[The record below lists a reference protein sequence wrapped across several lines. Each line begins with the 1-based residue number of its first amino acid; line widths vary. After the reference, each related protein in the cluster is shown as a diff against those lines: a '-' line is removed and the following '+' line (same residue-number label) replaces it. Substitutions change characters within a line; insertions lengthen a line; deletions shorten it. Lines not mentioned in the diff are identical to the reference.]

1 MPELPEVE
9 TTKNAILPFQGKT
22 LKRII
27 VNNPSLRWPIDE
39 KAINKIK
46 EKKILSITR
55 RAKYI
60 FLHLDEVTIII
71 HLGMTGTFRIQKLG
85 SNETRK
91 HDHVVLEFSKEIL
104 IFNDPRRF
112 GSLHLS
118 NDLQNHFLIKDLGPE
133 PLEDDFNSEYLY
145 KKIKKAGV
153 STKSFLMNQKNVVG
167 IGNIYAC
174 EILFSSGISPKR
186 KIKYLNKSQC
196 EEVVKNTKRII
207 KEAITKGGTTLKDF
221 YSADGNKG
229 YFKIKLNVYDRE
241 NEECRVCK
249 EKILRF
255 TQNQSC
261 LLYTSPSP
269 RD

>member
-9 TTKNAILPFQGKT
+9 TTKNAILPFKGKT

-71 HLGMTGTFRIQKLG
+71 HLGMTGTFRIQTLG

-91 HDHVVLEFSKEIL
+91 HDHVVFEFSKEIL

-112 GSLHLS
+112 GSLHIS
-118 NDLQNHFLIKDLGPE
+118 KAPQDHFLIKHLGPE
-133 PLEDDFNSEYLY
+133 PLEDDFNSEYLC

-174 EILFSSGISPKR
+174 EILFSSGISPRR

-196 EEVVKNTKRII
+196 KEIVKNTKRII

-221 YSADGNKG
+221 YPADGNKG
-229 YFKIKLNVYDRE
+229 YFKIELNVYDRE
-241 NEECRVCK
+241 NEECRVCN
-249 EKILRF
+249 EKIIRF
-255 TQNQSC
+255 VQNHDSGQ
-261 LLYTSPSP
+261 T
-269 RD
+269 

>member
-9 TTKNAILPFQGKT
+9 TTKNAILPFKGKT

-46 EKKILSITR
+46 ERRILSITR

-60 FLHLDEVTIII
+60 FLNLGEITIII

-91 HDHVVLEFSKEIL
+91 HDHVIFEFSKEIL

-112 GSLHLS
+112 GSLHVS
-118 NDLQNHFLIKDLGPE
+118 KDLQNHFLIKNLGPE
-133 PLEDDFNSEYLY
+133 PLEDDFNSEYLC

-196 EEVVKNTKRII
+196 GEIVKNTKRII
-207 KEAITKGGTTLKDF
+207 KEAITTVSYTHLTLPTT
-221 YSADGNKG
+221 
-229 YFKIKLNVYDRE
+229 
-241 NEECRVCK
+241 
-249 EKILRF
+249 
-255 TQNQSC
+255 
-261 LLYTSPSP
+261 
-269 RD
+269 

>member
-186 KIKYLNKSQC
+186 KIKYLNKSQ
-196 EEVVKNTKRII
+196 
-207 KEAITKGGTTLKDF
+207 
-221 YSADGNKG
+221 
-229 YFKIKLNVYDRE
+229 
-241 NEECRVCK
+241 
-249 EKILRF
+249 
-255 TQNQSC
+255 
-261 LLYTSPSP
+261 
-269 RD
+269 

>member
-9 TTKNAILPFQGKT
+9 TTKNAILPFKGKT

-27 VNNPSLRWPIDE
+27 VNNPSLRWPIDVE
-39 KAINKIK
+39 AINKIK
-46 EKKILSITR
+46 DVKVLSISR

-60 FLHLDEVTIII
+60 FLNLDEMTIII

-91 HDHVVLEFSKEIL
+91 HDHVVFEFSKEIL

-112 GSLHLS
+112 GSLHIS
-118 NDLQNHFLIKDLGPE
+118 KDPQDHFLIRHLGPE
-133 PLEDDFNSEYLY
+133 PLEDDFNSEYLC

-174 EILFSSGISPKR
+174 EILFS
-186 KIKYLNKSQC
+186 
-196 EEVVKNTKRII
+196 
-207 KEAITKGGTTLKDF
+207 
-221 YSADGNKG
+221 
-229 YFKIKLNVYDRE
+229 
-241 NEECRVCK
+241 
-249 EKILRF
+249 
-255 TQNQSC
+255 
-261 LLYTSPSP
+261 
-269 RD
+269 

>member
-9 TTKNAILPFQGKT
+9 TTKNAILPFKGKT

-112 GSLHLS
+112 GSLHFTKELNS
-118 NDLQNHFLIKDLGPE
+118 HKLIAALGPE
-133 PLEDDFNSEYLY
+133 PLSKNFNDQYLY
-145 KKIKKAGV
+145 NLCKKSKTNIK
-153 STKSFLMNQKNVVG
+153 
-167 IGNIYAC
+167 
-174 EILFSSGISPKR
+174 
-186 KIKYLNKSQC
+186 
-196 EEVVKNTKRII
+196 
-207 KEAITKGGTTLKDF
+207 TLIMDLRL
-221 YSADGNKG
+221 
-229 YFKIKLNVYDRE
+229 KL
-241 NEECRVCK
+241 
-249 EKILRF
+249 
-255 TQNQSC
+255 
-261 LLYTSPSP
+261 
-269 RD
+269 

>member
-9 TTKNAILPFQGKT
+9 TTKNAILPFKSKT

-27 VNNPSLRWPIDE
+27 VNNPSLRWPVDE

-60 FLHLDEVTIII
+60 FLHLDEMAIII

-91 HDHVVLEFSKEIL
+91 HDHVVFEFSKEIL

-112 GSLHLS
+112 GSLHIS
-118 NDLQNHFLIKDLGPE
+118 EDPQNHFLIKNLGPE

-153 STKSFLMNQKNVVG
+153 STKSFLMNQKNVG
-167 IGNIYAC
+167 YAKKRLSD
-174 EILFSSGISPKR
+174 LFRIRDQLFIVKLVRSS
-186 KIKYLNKSQC
+186 
-196 EEVVKNTKRII
+196 
-207 KEAITKGGTTLKDF
+207 D
-221 YSADGNKG
+221 
-229 YFKIKLNVYDRE
+229 
-241 NEECRVCK
+241 
-249 EKILRF
+249 
-255 TQNQSC
+255 
-261 LLYTSPSP
+261 
-269 RD
+269 

>member
-91 HDHVVLEFSKEIL
+91 HDHVVFEFSKEIL

-112 GSLHLS
+112 GFFKL
-118 NDLQNHFLIKDLGPE
+118 
-133 PLEDDFNSEYLY
+133 
-145 KKIKKAGV
+145 
-153 STKSFLMNQKNVVG
+153 
-167 IGNIYAC
+167 
-174 EILFSSGISPKR
+174 
-186 KIKYLNKSQC
+186 
-196 EEVVKNTKRII
+196 
-207 KEAITKGGTTLKDF
+207 LKDKE
-221 YSADGNKG
+221 S
-229 YFKIKLNVYDRE
+229 FKLYLKKVFI
-241 NEECRVCK
+241 
-249 EKILRF
+249 F
-255 TQNQSC
+255 
-261 LLYTSPSP
+261 LLSTFFESL
-269 RD
+269 

>member
-196 EEVVKNTKRII
+196 EEVVKNTKKII

-229 YFKIKLNVYDRE
+229 YFKIELNVYDRE
-241 NEECRVCK
+241 TE
-249 EKILRF
+249 
-255 TQNQSC
+255 
-261 LLYTSPSP
+261 
-269 RD
+269 

>member
-9 TTKNAILPFQGKT
+9 TTKNAILPFKGKT

-27 VNNPSLRWPIDE
+27 VSNPSLRWPIDE

-91 HDHVVLEFSKEIL
+91 HDHVVFEFSNEVL

-112 GSLHLS
+112 GSLHVS
-118 NDLQNHFLIKDLGPE
+118 SDLQNHFLIKNLGPE
-133 PLEDDFNSEYLY
+133 PLEDNFNSEYLY

-229 YFKIKLNVYDRE
+229 YFKIELNVYDRE
-241 NEECRVCK
+241 TEECRACK
-249 EKILRF
+249 EKIIRL
-255 TQNQSC
+255 S
-261 LLYTSPSP
+261 LIHI
-269 RD
+269 

>member
-9 TTKNAILPFQGKT
+9 TTKNAILPFKGKT

-46 EKKILSITR
+46 ERRILSITR

-60 FLHLDEVTIII
+60 FLNLGEITIII

-91 HDHVVLEFSKEIL
+91 HDHVIFEFSKEIL

-112 GSLHLS
+112 GSLHVS
-118 NDLQNHFLIKDLGPE
+118 KDLQNHFLIKNLGPE

-196 EEVVKNTKRII
+196 EEVVKIQRGLSK
-207 KEAITKGGTTLKDF
+207 K
-221 YSADGNKG
+221 
-229 YFKIKLNVYDRE
+229 
-241 NEECRVCK
+241 
-249 EKILRF
+249 
-255 TQNQSC
+255 Q
-261 LLYTSPSP
+261 
-269 RD
+269 

>member
-9 TTKNAILPFQGKT
+9 TTKNAILPFKGKT

-112 GSLHLS
+112 GSLHVS

-229 YFKIKLNVYDRE
+229 YFKIELNVYDRE
-241 NEECRVCK
+241 SEECRACK
-249 EKILRF
+249 EKIGRAHV
-255 TQNQSC
+255 
-261 LLYTSPSP
+261 
-269 RD
+269 

>member
-1 MPELPEVE
+1 MPELPEVD
-9 TTKNAILPFQGKT
+9 TTKNAILPFKGKT

-46 EKKILSITR
+46 ERRILSITR

-60 FLHLDEVTIII
+60 FLNLGEITIII

-91 HDHVVLEFSKEIL
+91 HDHVIFEFSKEIL

-112 GSLHLS
+112 GSLHVS
-118 NDLQNHFLIKDLGPE
+118 IDPQDHFLIKHLGPE

-196 EEVVKNTKRII
+196 GEIVKNLSLIHI
-207 KEAITKGGTTLKDF
+207 
-221 YSADGNKG
+221 
-229 YFKIKLNVYDRE
+229 
-241 NEECRVCK
+241 
-249 EKILRF
+249 
-255 TQNQSC
+255 
-261 LLYTSPSP
+261 
-269 RD
+269 

>member
-9 TTKNAILPFQGKT
+9 TTKNAILPFKGKT

-196 EEVVKNTKRII
+196 EEVVKNTKKII
-207 KEAITKGGTTLKDF
+207 KEAITKG
-221 YSADGNKG
+221 
-229 YFKIKLNVYDRE
+229 
-241 NEECRVCK
+241 
-249 EKILRF
+249 
-255 TQNQSC
+255 C

-269 RD
+269 RDS

>member
-9 TTKNAILPFQGKT
+9 TTRNAILPFKGKT

-27 VNNPSLRWPIDE
+27 VNNPSLRWPVDE

-46 EKKILSITR
+46 KKKILSITR

-60 FLHLDEVTIII
+60 FLHLDEMAIII

-91 HDHVVLEFSKEIL
+91 HDHVVFEFSKEIL

-112 GSLHLS
+112 GSLHVS
-118 NDLQNHFLIKDLGPE
+118 KDPQNHFLIKNLGPE

-145 KKIKKAGV
+145 KKIKKVGV

-174 EILFSSGISPKR
+174 EILFSSGISPKK
-186 KIKYLNKSQC
+186 KIKYLNK
-196 EEVVKNTKRII
+196 RGI
-207 KEAITKGGTTLKDF
+207 
-221 YSADGNKG
+221 
-229 YFKIKLNVYDRE
+229 
-241 NEECRVCK
+241 
-249 EKILRF
+249 
-255 TQNQSC
+255 
-261 LLYTSPSP
+261 
-269 RD
+269 

>member
-9 TTKNAILPFQGKT
+9 TTKNAILPFKSKT

-27 VNNPSLRWPIDE
+27 VNNPSLRWPVDE

-60 FLHLDEVTIII
+60 FLHLDEMAIII

-91 HDHVVLEFSKEIL
+91 HDHVVFEFSKEIL

-112 GSLHLS
+112 GSLHIS
-118 NDLQNHFLIKDLGPE
+118 KDPQNHFLIKNLGPE

-167 IGNIYAC
+167 IGNIYALSL
-174 EILFSSGISPKR
+174 IHI
-186 KIKYLNKSQC
+186 
-196 EEVVKNTKRII
+196 
-207 KEAITKGGTTLKDF
+207 
-221 YSADGNKG
+221 
-229 YFKIKLNVYDRE
+229 
-241 NEECRVCK
+241 
-249 EKILRF
+249 
-255 TQNQSC
+255 
-261 LLYTSPSP
+261 
-269 RD
+269 

>member
-133 PLEDDFNSEYLY
+133 PLEDNFNSEYLY

-186 KIKYLNKSQC
+186 KIKYLNKRQC
-196 EEVVKNTKRII
+196 EEMVKNTKRII

-221 YSADGNKG
+221 YSVDGSEG
-229 YFKIKLNVYDRE
+229 YFKIKLKVYGRE
-241 NEECRVCK
+241 NEKCKSCRGVIK
-249 EKILRF
+249 KIVL
-255 TQNQSC
+255 NQRSTFYC
-261 LLYTSPSP
+261 L
-269 RD
+269 DCQK

>member
-9 TTKNAILPFQGKT
+9 TTKNAILPFSGKT

-39 KAINKIK
+39 KLINKIK
-46 EKKILSITR
+46 DVKILSISR

-60 FLHLDEVTIII
+60 FLHLEEITIII

-85 SNETRK
+85 SNQIRK
-91 HDHVVLEFSKEIL
+91 HDHVIFEFRDKTL
-104 IFNDPRRF
+104 VFNDPRRF
-112 GSLHLS
+112 GSLHVTKSLE
-118 NDLQNHFLIKDLGPE
+118 NHFLIKNLGPE
-133 PLEDDFNSEYLY
+133 PLEDVFNAEYLY

-186 KIKYLNKSQC
+186 KIKYLNRSQC

-229 YFKIKLNVYDRE
+229 YFKIELNVYDRE
-241 NEECRVCK
+241 NEECRVCN

-255 TQNQSC
+255 IQNQRSTFYCKSC
-261 LLYTSPSP
+261 QN
-269 RD
+269 

>member
-1 MPELPEVE
+1 MRSTAISINARTMPELPEVE
-9 TTKNAILPFQGKT
+9 TTKNAILPFKGKT

-46 EKKILSITR
+46 EREILSITR

-60 FLHLDEVTIII
+60 FLHLDELAIII

-91 HDHVVLEFSKEIL
+91 HDHVVFEFSKEIL

-112 GSLHLS
+112 GSLHVS
-118 NDLQNHFLIKDLGPE
+118 TDLQNHFLIKDLGPE

-174 EILFSSGISPKR
+174 DVKKLSKVQKELSR
-186 KIKYLNKSQC
+186 KQ
-196 EEVVKNTKRII
+196 
-207 KEAITKGGTTLKDF
+207 
-221 YSADGNKG
+221 
-229 YFKIKLNVYDRE
+229 
-241 NEECRVCK
+241 
-249 EKILRF
+249 
-255 TQNQSC
+255 
-261 LLYTSPSP
+261 
-269 RD
+269 

>member
-9 TTKNAILPFQGKT
+9 TTKNAILPFKGKT

-39 KAINKIK
+39 KLINKIK
-46 EKKILSITR
+46 DVKVLSISR

-60 FLHLDEVTIII
+60 FLNLDKMTIII

-91 HDHVVLEFSKEIL
+91 HDHVVFVFSKEIL

-112 GSLHLS
+112 GSLHIS
-118 NDLQNHFLIKDLGPE
+118 EDPQNHFLIKNLGPE

-145 KKIKKAGV
+145 KKIKKVGV

-196 EEVVKNTKRII
+196 EEIVKNTKRII
-207 KEAITKGGTTLKDF
+207 K
-221 YSADGNKG
+221 
-229 YFKIKLNVYDRE
+229 
-241 NEECRVCK
+241 
-249 EKILRF
+249 
-255 TQNQSC
+255 
-261 LLYTSPSP
+261 
-269 RD
+269 

>member
-9 TTKNAILPFQGKT
+9 TTKNAILPFKGKT

-27 VNNPSLRWPIDE
+27 INNPSLRWPIDE
-39 KAINKIK
+39 KVINKIR
-46 EKKILSITR
+46 EKKILSISR

-60 FLHLDEVTIII
+60 FLHLDEIIIII
-71 HLGMTGTFRIQKLG
+71 HLGMTGTFRIQRLG

-91 HDHVVLEFSKEIL
+91 HDHVVFEFSKEIL

-112 GSLHLS
+112 GSLHVS
-118 NDLQNHFLIKDLGPE
+118 KDPQNHFLIKNLGPE

-174 EILFSSGISPKR
+174 EILFSSGVSPKR

-196 EEVVKNTKRII
+196 EEIVKNTKRII

-229 YFKIKLNVYDRE
+229 YFKIELNVYDRE
-241 NEECRVCK
+241 RKECRVCK
-249 EKILRF
+249 RK
-255 TQNQSC
+255 
-261 LLYTSPSP
+261 
-269 RD
+269 D

>member
-1 MPELPEVE
+1 
-9 TTKNAILPFQGKT
+9 
-22 LKRII
+22 
-27 VNNPSLRWPIDE
+27 
-39 KAINKIK
+39 
-46 EKKILSITR
+46 
-55 RAKYI
+55 
-60 FLHLDEVTIII
+60 
-71 HLGMTGTFRIQKLG
+71 MTGTFRIQKLG

-91 HDHVVLEFSKEIL
+91 HDHVVFEFSTEIL

-112 GSLHLS
+112 GSLHIS
-118 NDLQNHFLIKDLGPE
+118 TDPQDHFLIKHLGPE

-145 KKIKKAGV
+145 KKVKKAGV

-196 EEVVKNTKRII
+196 EEMVKNTKRII

-229 YFKIKLNVYDRE
+229 YFKIELNVYDRE
-241 NEECRVCK
+241 DEECKVCK

-255 TQNQSC
+255 AQNQRSTFYC
-261 LLYTSPSP
+261 KNCQN
-269 RD
+269 

>member
-9 TTKNAILPFQGKT
+9 TTKNAILPFKGKT

-27 VNNPSLRWPIDE
+27 INNPSLRWPIDE
-39 KAINKIK
+39 KVINKIK
-46 EKKILSITR
+46 EEKILSISR

-60 FLHLDEVTIII
+60 FLHLNEMTIII

-91 HDHVVLEFSKEIL
+91 HDHVVFEFSKEIL

-112 GSLHLS
+112 GSLHVS
-118 NDLQNHFLIKDLGPE
+118 SDLQNHFLIKDLGPE
-133 PLEDDFNSEYLY
+133 PLEDDFNSNYLF
-145 KKIKKAGV
+145 KKIKKVGV

-186 KIKYLNKSQC
+186 KIKYLNKNQC
-196 EEVVKNTKRII
+196 EEIVKNTKRII

-229 YFKIKLNVYDRE
+229 YFKIELNVYDRE
-241 NEECRVCK
+241 SEDCRVCK

-255 TQNQSC
+255 VQN
-261 LLYTSPSP
+261 
-269 RD
+269 